1 MMREWI
7 NPIYS
12 IIIFIIGIPYL
23 SDMQLVLLSI
33 GVVGIYIVYYIVEG
47 NFKFNYT
54 PANIFLLIFGVLVF
68 LNTVFSI
75 DPSGSFR
82 DFTLHIASLGVMF
95 VFINSR
101 KSKQDMYLINI
112 VLVLV
117 AVTVSMLAIN
127 QFINGVEMGSGWVDP
142 TQNPDLTTR
151 VFATF
156 ENPNLLA
163 EYLILIFPVAIALV
177 FYSRGFIKR
186 LLFGASAL
194 IILIALGL
202 TYSRGGYVA
211 LGVGLV
217 IFLFLVNRKALLAL
231 IPVGMAG
238 ILLLPN
244 SIIQRVMT
252 IGNLQDTSIIYRIN
266 TIVKSIDI
274 VKDFWYSGIGVGYIP
289 FQQITPLYIKTM
301 APYHTHN
308 LYLQIAV
315 EMGVVGII
323 VFLLLIFTL
332 IKMSIKVVFNSESRF
347 VRVFTAA
354 YVASLASILTHGVAE
369 HIFFNP
375 KIIISFWLI
384 VGILINYYVLYNN
397 ESSKLRN
404 VQNSL

>member
-1 MMREWI
+1 MREWI

-75 DPSGSFR
+75 DPNGSFR

-117 AVTVSMLAIN
+117 AVTVSILAIN